1 MHDYRERNPFVTDTP
16 AAVKKAAEK
25 IFFLEGHWA
34 YNVETTSKLF
44 DMCFDWKAGKQGR
57 EVTLIGGD
65 VHVGYTT
72 RLSCNKTN
80 QSLTAICTSPITN
93 HVSPF
98 YGAEEGDFS
107 NRYHFKQTVHKTMR
121 NYCVLEASFDD
132 SGMCTCLNTEM
143 KLFPTKETK

>member
-1 MHDYRERNPFVTDTP
+1 MWHFHQYGSLGVFFIDMRGDRITSRGIKKDGVIMSQEQFKALESALVNDDISCMIIAAKPFVTDTP
-16 AAVKKAAEK
+16 AAVKKAAGK
-25 IFFLEGHWA
+25 IFFSEGHWA

-93 HVSPF
+93 HVS
-98 YGAEEGDFS
+98 S
-107 NRYHFKQTVHKTMR
+107 LLR
-121 NYCVLEASFDD
+121 S
-132 SGMCTCLNTEM
+132 
-143 KLFPTKETK
+143 